1 MRNIVVVH
9 LREGG
14 GGRGGGG
21 GLQSQILK
29 KKSVGLKGSV
39 MHIEKALINDHF
51 RVTKVS

>member
-14 GGRGGGG
+14 GGEG

-51 RVTKVS
+51 RVTNVS